1 MFIIDYTYYLEGKYG
16 VDMNEVEN
24 FSNEVR
30 TQLVLLFLM
39 NEFIPSMEKKTTLE
53 KFIRAGDTTLLEGLK
68 TCKDQEELVTLI
80 VQISENK
87 KKEFEEI

>member
-1 MFIIDYTYYLEGKYG
+1 
-16 VDMNEVEN
+16 
-24 FSNEVR
+24 
-30 TQLVLLFLM
+30 M